1 MKLKLSLLSISLLA
15 ALSNQAAADELPTA
29 APLETIEVTG
39 DFQRESLQTLSAS
52 ASVMG
57 EVEMT
62 HRGASYL
69 DELLN
74 STANVNFTAGASRGR
89 FVQIRG
95 VGLRSQFVDPI
106 TPSVGMLVDG
116 INYSGLGGSA
126 LLFDI
131 DQVTLYRG
139 PQGTRFGADAMGG
152 IIDLQSHAPTQD
164 SALKLRVGAGN
175 YNSYEA
181 GLAAGTGLTDSTA
194 GRISLYQRGSDGYV
208 DNLYLNKPTQDQQ
221 ERLARVK
228 LNSQLTDAL
237 TVNLA
242 VHHIDIDNGYDG
254 FTLDNTRNSVANLPG
269 KDTQESDAF
278 ALSALYTGLSAFDI
292 EFQGTGLQAD
302 TEYSYDED
310 WTCHDA
316 TQPKLCAAGLHPDH
330 YESFDSYL
338 RDHERG
344 TLEVKLMDKQGD
356 WVLGA
361 YAQRRDVDLTRQYTW
376 LSNDFRSSYDVS
388 SQALFGQKVTHLNEQ
403 TRLIT
408 GLRVERYDSEYLDT
422 NGFAIDQDDTMVG
435 GKLALEY
442 QVVPRTMIYTSLSR
456 GYKVGGAN
464 GEALAKAKDEGFSI
478 PASAFSFEPEYLWN
492 AEFGVKGQSED
503 KKHTLSVTAF
513 YMEREDMQLK
523 QWRIDGVQF
532 AGFIS
537 NAGKGENYGLE
548 IEGQRLITDQ
558 LTLNYSLGY
567 LDTKIEDF
575 VTTSGANFDGR
586 EQAQAPKYQYAFSAD
601 YSVLENL
608 VLSVGVEGKDDYF
621 FSDSHNEQAP
631 SQNLI
636 NASVSYYGEQWSLT
650 AWGRN
655 LADRDVPVRGFYFGN
670 DPRDGYTA
678 RNYVQYGE
686 PRVFGLT
693 FTYDL

>member
-1 MKLKLSLLSISLLA
+1 MKLKLSSLSISLLA
-15 ALSNQAAADELPTA
+15 ALSYQAAADESLAA

-52 ASVMG
+52 ASVLG

-164 SALKLRVGAGN
+164 TDLKLRLGAGN

-181 GLAAGTGLTDSTA
+181 GLAAGTGLTDNTA
-194 GRISLYQRGSDGYV
+194 ARFSVYQRGSDGYV
-208 DNLYLNKPTQDQQ
+208 DNLYLDKPTQDQ
-221 ERLARVK
+221 EESLARFK
-228 LNSQLTDAL
+228 LSSQLTDAL
-237 TVNLA
+237 TMNLV
-242 VHHIDIDNGYDG
+242 VHHIDINNGYDG
-254 FTLDNTRNSVANLPG
+254 FTLDNTRNSVANQPG
-269 KDTQESDAF
+269 KDTQKSDAF
-278 ALSALYTGLSAFDI
+278 AISALYTGLSAFDI
-292 EFQGTGLQAD
+292 ELQGTGLQAD

-316 TQPKLCAAGLHPDH
+316 TQAQLCAAGLHPDH
-330 YESFDSYL
+330 YVGFDNYL

-344 TLEVKLMDKQGD
+344 SLEIKLKDKQGD
-356 WVLGA
+356 WVIGA
-361 YAQRRDVDLTRQYTW
+361 YAQRRDVA
-376 LSNDFRSSYDVS
+376 LSRRNATFKSHYDVS
-388 SQALFGQKVTHLNEQ
+388 NQAVFGQKVTLLNDQ

-408 GLRVERYDSEYLDT
+408 GLRVERYDSEYTDS
-422 NGFAIDQDDTMVG
+422 NGFTIDQDDTMVG

-464 GEALAKAKDEGFSI
+464 GEALAKFKDKGFSI

-503 KKHTLSVTAF
+503 KKHTLAVTAF

-523 QWRIDGVQF
+523 QWTVSGVQF

-548 IEGQRLITDQ
+548 IEGQRVFTDQ

-575 VTTSGANFDGR
+575 VTTSGENFDGR
-586 EQAQAPKYQYAFSAD
+586 EQAQSPKYQYAFSAD

-608 VLSVGVEGKDDYF
+608 VVTLGLEGKDDYF

-655 LADRDVPVRGFYFGN
+655 LADRDVPVRGFYIMN
-670 DPRDGYTA
+670 DPRIGYETS
-678 RNYVQYGE
+678 RYVQYGE